1 MLDVLIYLGY
11 SALCLAALYLIYKV
25 SVSYETLHRFNR
37 ALLLGLIVSSAL
49 LPLCKI
55 TITEELPAV
64 EPMKEE
70 FVAPMTEFVAPD
82 VAEPF
87 DYMALLQRVAIVV
100 FILGVVFMVVRLVVS
115 ILSVWRIIN
124 SGEQRPL
131 EGGAMLTLLDKPI
144 APFSWFGHIVAS
156 KSDMGPNSEM
166 ILAHEL
172 AHIRLRHSWDVL
184 AVDLALCV
192 WWFNPAM
199 WLLRRELQS
208 LHEYQADEEVIN
220 SGIDAQTYQLLLIKR
235 AVGSRFH
242 SVANCLNHSN
252 LNKRITMM
260 CKKTSSRWSAAK
272 ALLVLPLVAMSLA
285 ATATTVYV
293 TREVQD
299 KVTENSVNE
308 QPEKSSVVKISKGKI
323 YLNGEK
329 ITLEELKAKVA
340 EWDSVTIEAD
350 KDVKMGDV
358 DELKE
363 ALRENGSLKVNYL
376 VAEDEPKQNKK
387 ASAEEAPVAEEKER
401 VATVSEQPK
410 DVATIVVKEN
420 KKYLYNGKE
429 VDDKELLRLL
439 EEYEC
444 ETINV
449 VCETTELG
457 VVVRDILPNV
467 VKNVNYKYVL
477 AEQDAT
483 QALTTFK
490 TNLRTR
496 IQTRISNAD
505 CAMGVVYA
513 DVNLGRTGYVT
524 TGNITVGDNVSSD
537 VAPRLVKRVQDA
549 LNNIFFTNIRTEEPL
564 STRLE
569 IVFAK
574 NEGGKILPEDV
585 TVGQDAIWV
594 VGYDEN
600 VAEAN
605 AKAAEAKVAESDD
618 MPYIKVEKMPTFM
631 GGDLNVFRNWVQ
643 SKLQYPKE
651 AMDKSIKG
659 RVICSF
665 VVEKDGSLTD
675 FEVLQS
681 PDKSL
686 GDEAVRVLKTS
697 PKWEPGEQ
705 RGEKVRVKYT
715 VPIVFEIENN
725 KVTDASAPKTQS
737 AAEDG
742 DMAYIKVE
750 KMPTFMGG
758 DLNVFRNWVQSKIQY
773 PREAK
778 EEGLEGR
785 VIFSFVVEK
794 DGSMS
799 EFTVLQSPDKILAD
813 EVEHVFKGAPK
824 WVPGEQRGEK
834 VRVKYMV
841 PIVFE
846 IRNY

>member
-1 MLDVLIYLGY
+1 
-11 SALCLAALYLIYKV
+11 
-25 SVSYETLHRFNR
+25 
-37 ALLLGLIVSSAL
+37 
-49 LPLCKI
+49 
-55 TITEELPAV
+55 
-64 EPMKEE
+64 
-70 FVAPMTEFVAPD
+70 
-82 VAEPF
+82 
-87 DYMALLQRVAIVV
+87 
-100 FILGVVFMVVRLVVS
+100 
-115 ILSVWRIIN
+115 
-124 SGEQRPL
+124 
-131 EGGAMLTLLDKPI
+131 
-144 APFSWFGHIVAS
+144 
-156 KSDMGPNSEM
+156 
-166 ILAHEL
+166 
-172 AHIRLRHSWDVL
+172 
-184 AVDLALCV
+184 
-192 WWFNPAM
+192 
-199 WLLRRELQS
+199 
-208 LHEYQADEEVIN
+208 
-220 SGIDAQTYQLLLIKR
+220 
-235 AVGSRFH
+235 
-242 SVANCLNHSN
+242 
-252 LNKRITMM
+252 M

-299 KVTENSVNE
+299 KVTENSVNDKS
-308 QPEKSSVVKISKGKI
+308 EKTQVVKISKSGI

-358 DELKE
+358 AELKE

-387 ASAEEAPVAEEKER
+387 ASAEEAPATEEKER
-401 VATVSEQPK
+401 VITVSEQPK

-429 VDDKELLRLL
+429 IKDEAELMRLL

-449 VCETTELG
+449 VLETTNPTPLLLH
-457 VVVRDILPNV
+457 ILPKV
-467 VKNVNYKYVL
+467 AKNVNYKYVL

-574 NEGGKILPEDV
+574 NEGGKILPENV

-600 VAEAN
+600 VADANVHGRVIDAKTKKQVPNVAVLIKEKSIGVFADESGQYIIKGQPEGVYTLIASAVGYKSAEKSVSIAPDKNVEVNFELEENVVSLNEVTVSSDTKVAEAN
-605 AKAAEAKVAESDD
+605 AKAAAAKVQEAANAQTPAAAKVAEDGD
-618 MPYIKVEKMPTFM
+618 MPYVKVEKMPTFM

-643 SKLQYPKE
+643 SKIQYPKE
-651 AMDKSIKG
+651 AMDKGIKG
-659 RVICSF
+659 RVVCSF
-665 VVEKDGSLTD
+665 VVEKDGSLTEFD
-675 FEVLQS
+675 VLQS

-686 GDEAVRVLKTS
+686 ADEVVRILKTS

-715 VPIVFEIENN
+715 VPIVF
-725 KVTDASAPKTQS
+725 Q
-737 AAEDG
+737 
-742 DMAYIKVE
+742 IK
-750 KMPTFMGG
+750 
-758 DLNVFRNWVQSKIQY
+758 Q
-773 PREAK
+773 
-778 EEGLEGR
+778 
-785 VIFSFVVEK
+785 
-794 DGSMS
+794 
-799 EFTVLQSPDKILAD
+799 
-813 EVEHVFKGAPK
+813 
-824 WVPGEQRGEK
+824 
-834 VRVKYMV
+834 
-841 PIVFE
+841 
-846 IRNY
+846 